1 VNRRLTKYLALM
13 GTAVLAAMAAACG
26 GGGGVTPPPTPPSGP
41 YSLTSLNGTYA
52 FVLSGQDG
60 GGFFTRVGSFTANG
74 SGSITGGVQDFNSG
88 LIPGA
93 TTLAITGGSYTIN
106 TNGKGTI
113 SLIDSAETIQVSV
126 VLTSTNAGLITQ
138 TDGSATGSGNFTAQD
153 TSTFSGYP
161 NNVNGPYV
169 FDYSG
174 VDPNG
179 AGESIIGHMVGNGG
193 GSISAGVV
201 DINDDFTPSGEL
213 PITGATFVID
223 ATYGSSFGRGTATL
237 SAGGTTFNY
246 AVYVVSATR
255 LRLMRVDYPAASV
268 GDAVA
273 QTGTIPTTAAGVSG
287 SFVFSLGGSSLSG
300 ADVRTG
306 RATFSGGNLS
316 AIMMDDNNSSASG
329 SGNSNPVP
337 IPNGTLSATT
347 YTIDPSGNGRG
358 TMTFTDSKKG
368 TYSFIYYL
376 SSPTQGV
383 IQDVSTGLTSDGSM
397 NAQTGGPF
405 TASATGGN
413 WAFNWSGLSINSNTG
428 ILAEEDFVGQY
439 SQDTSGNITGGVD
452 FTELSANEV
461 ITGAGITGMLNVTG
475 DGTGRNGY
483 SVTIQSS
490 PTATLNF
497 SAYFIGPNQLT
508 VVGTDTHRVITG
520 TLQRNY

>member
-1 VNRRLTKYLALM
+1 MNRRLTKYLVLVGA
-13 GTAVLAAMAAACG
+13 AVLTAMAAACG
-26 GGGGVTPPPTPPSGP
+26 GGGSTPAPPAPPSGP
-41 YSLTSLNGTYA
+41 YSAASLNGNYA
-52 FVLSGQDG
+52 FVLSGQDQ
-60 GGFFTRVGSFTANG
+60 GGFFTRAGSFTANG
-74 SGSITGGVQDFNSG
+74 SGAITGGVQDLNSG
-88 LIPGA
+88 IVPGA
-93 TTLAITGGSYTIN
+93 TTLALTGGTYTIN
-106 TNGKGTI
+106 TNGKGTL
-113 SLIDSAETIQVSV
+113 SLIDSAETIQLSV
-126 VLTSTNAGLITQ
+126 VLTSTSTGLIAE
-138 TDGSATGSGNFTAQD
+138 TDGFATASGNFTLQD
-153 TSTFSGYP
+153 TSAFAAYP

-179 AGESIIGHMVGNGG
+179 AGESIVGHMIGNGG
-193 GSISAGVV
+193 GGLSAGVV

-213 PITGATFVID
+213 PITGGTFVID
-223 ATYGSSFGRGTATL
+223 SANGPSFGRGTATL
-237 SAGGTTFNY
+237 SAGGSTFNY
-246 AVYVVSATR
+246 AVYVVNAGR
-255 LRLMRVDYPAASV
+255 LRVMRTDFPAASI

-273 QTGTIPTTAAGVSG
+273 QTGTIPTTAAGVTG

-300 ADVRTG
+300 SDVRTG

-316 AIMMDDNNSSASG
+316 NILMDDNSSSASG

-383 IQDVSTGLTSDGSM
+383 IQDVSNGFTSDGSM
-397 NAQTGGPF
+397 MAQTGNPF

-413 WAFNWSGLSINSNTG
+413 WAFTWSGLSINSKTG

-439 SQDTSGNITGGVD
+439 SQDTSGNVTGSVD

-461 ITGAGITGMLNVTG
+461 ITGAAMSGMLSITG

-483 SVTIQSS
+483 SITLQTS
-490 PTATLNF
+490 PSATLNF
-497 SAYFIGPNQLT
+497 SAYFVGPNELF

>member
-1 VNRRLTKYLALM
+1 VNRRVTKYF
-13 GTAVLAAMAAACG
+13 AVVGAAILAAMAAACG
-26 GGGGVTPPPTPPSGP
+26 GGGSPTPPPTPPSGP
-41 YSLTSLNGTYA
+41 YSQSSLSGTYA

-60 GGFFTRVGSFTANG
+60 GGFFTRAGSFTANG
-74 SGSITGGVQDFNSG
+74 SGTITGGVQDFNSG
-88 LIPGA
+88 IVPGA
-93 TTLAITGGSYTIN
+93 TTLAITSGTYTIN

-113 SLIDSAETIQVSV
+113 SLTDSAETIQLSV
-126 VLTSTNAGLITQ
+126 VMTSPSAGLLTQ
-138 TDGSATGSGNFTAQD
+138 TDGSATSSGNFTAQD
-153 TSTFSGYP
+153 TSTFAGYP
-161 NNVNGPYV
+161 NNVSGPYV

-179 AGESIIGHMVGNGG
+179 AGESIIGHMIGNGG
-193 GSISAGVV
+193 GGVSAGVV

-223 ATYGSSFGRGTATL
+223 STNGATFGRGTATL
-237 SAGGTTFNY
+237 TAGGTTFNY
-246 AVYVVSATR
+246 AVYIVSASR
-255 LRLMRVDYPAASV
+255 LRLMRVDYPAASI

-273 QTGTIPTTAAGVSG
+273 QTGTIPTTAAGITG

-306 RATFSGGNLS
+306 RATFSGGTLS

-329 SGNSNPVP
+329 SGNSNPVM
-337 IPNGTLSATT
+337 IPNGTLSAQS
-347 YTIDPSGNGRG
+347 YSIDPSGNGRG
-358 TMTFTDSKKG
+358 TMTFTDSNKG

-383 IQDVSTGLTSDGSM
+383 IQDVSTGLTSDGSL

-413 WAFNWSGLSINSNTG
+413 WALNWSGLSINSKTG

-461 ITGAGITGMLNVTG
+461 FTGVGITGMLNVTG

-483 SVTIQSS
+483 SITIQSS

-497 SAYFIGPNQLT
+497 SAYFVGPNQLM

-520 TLQRNY
+520 VLQRNY

>member
-1 VNRRLTKYLALM
+1 MNRRLKNYLALV
-13 GTAVLAAMAAACG
+13 GAALLTAMAAACG
-26 GGGGVTPPPTPPSGP
+26 GGGSTPAPPAPPSGP
-41 YSLTSLNGTYA
+41 YSVASLNGTYA

-60 GGFFTRVGSFTANG
+60 GGFFTRAGSFTANG
-74 SGSITGGVQDFNSG
+74 SGAISGGVQDLNSG
-88 LIPGA
+88 IVPGA
-93 TTLAITGGSYTIN
+93 TTLAITGGTYTIN
-106 TNGKGTI
+106 TNGKGTL
-113 SLIDSAETIQVSV
+113 SLIDSAETIQVSI
-126 VLTSTNAGLITQ
+126 VLTSTSAGLITE
-138 TDGSATGSGNFTAQD
+138 TDGFATASGNFTMQD
-153 TSTFSGYP
+153 TSAFAAYP
-161 NNVNGPYV
+161 NNVSGPYV

-179 AGESIIGHMVGNGG
+179 AGESLVGQMVGNGG
-193 GSISAGVV
+193 GSISNGVV

-213 PITGATFVID
+213 PITGATFVVD
-223 ATYGSSFGRGTATL
+223 ATNGPTAGRGTATL
-237 SAGGTTFNY
+237 TAGGTTFNY
-246 AVYVVSATR
+246 AVYVVNAGR
-255 LRLMRVDYPAASV
+255 LRVMRTDFPAASI

-273 QTGTIPTTAAGVSG
+273 QTGTIPTTAAGVTG

-316 AIMMDDNNSSASG
+316 NILMDDNNSSASG

-347 YTIDPSGNGRG
+347 YAIDPSGTGRG

-368 TYSFIYYL
+368 TYSFIFYL
-376 SSPTQGV
+376 SSPTAGV
-383 IQDVSTGLTSDGSM
+383 IQDVSNGLTSDGSM

-413 WAFNWSGLSINSNTG
+413 WAFNWSGLSINSKTG

-461 ITGAGITGMLNVTG
+461 QTGVALSGMLSITG

-483 SVTIQSS
+483 SITLQTS
-490 PTATLNF
+490 PSATLNF
-497 SAYFIGPNQLT
+497 SAYFIGPNQIA

>member
-1 VNRRLTKYLALM
+1 MNRRLTKYLALV
-13 GTAVLAAMAAACG
+13 GTAVLTVMAAACG
-26 GGGGVTPPPTPPSGP
+26 GGGSTPAPPAPPSGP
-41 YSLTSLNGTYA
+41 YSVASLNGTYA

-60 GGFFTRVGSFTANG
+60 GGFFTRAGSFTANG
-74 SGSITGGVQDFNSG
+74 AGSITGGVLDLNSG
-88 LIPGA
+88 IVPGSV
-93 TTLAITGGSYTIN
+93 TVAITGGSYTID
-106 TNGKGTI
+106 TNGKGTL
-113 SLIDSAETIQVSV
+113 SLIDSAETVQVSV

-138 TDGSATGSGNFTAQD
+138 TDGSATASGNFTAQD
-153 TSTFSGYP
+153 TSAFAGFP
-161 NNVNGPYV
+161 NNIAGPYV

-179 AGESIIGHMVGNGG
+179 FGESIVGRMISNGG
-193 GSISAGVV
+193 GSLTAGVV

-213 PITGATFVID
+213 SITGGTFVID
-223 ATYGSSFGRGTATL
+223 SANGPSFGRGTATL
-237 SAGGTTFNY
+237 SAGGSTFNY
-246 AVYVVSATR
+246 AVYIVSAGR
-255 LRLMRVDYPAASV
+255 LRVMRTDYPAASI
-268 GDAVA
+268 GDAIA
-273 QTGTIPTTAAGVSG
+273 QTGTIPTTAAGLTG

-316 AIMMDDNNSSASG
+316 NILMDDNNSSASG

-368 TYSFIYYL
+368 TYSFIFYL

-383 IQDVSTGLTSDGSM
+383 IQDVSNGLTSDGSM

-413 WAFNWSGLSINSNTG
+413 WAFNWSGLSINSKTG

-439 SQDTSGNITGGVD
+439 SEDTSGNITGGVD
-452 FTELSANEV
+452 FTELSASEV
-461 ITGAGITGMLNVTG
+461 QIGVAASGMLNITG

-483 SVTIQSS
+483 SVTLQTS

-497 SAYFIGPNQLT
+497 SAYYINPNQIM

-520 TLQRNY
+520 VLQRNY

>member
-1 VNRRLTKYLALM
+1 MTKYLSLF
-13 GTAVLAAMAAACG
+13 GTAILTAMAAACG
-26 GGGGVTPPPTPPSGP
+26 GGGSTPAPPPPSSGP
-41 YSLTSLNGTYA
+41 YSVASLSGTYA

-60 GGFFTRVGSFTANG
+60 GGFFTRAGSFSADG
-74 SGSITGGVQDFNSG
+74 AGSISGGVQDFNSG
-88 LIPGA
+88 IAQGSA
-93 TTLAITGGSYTIN
+93 TLAITGGSYTIN
-106 TNGKGTI
+106 TNGKGTL

-138 TDGSATGSGNFTAQD
+138 TDGSATASGNFTMQD
-153 TSTFSGYP
+153 TSAFAAYP
-161 NNVNGPYV
+161 NNVTGPYV

-174 VDPNG
+174 VDPSG
-179 AGESIIGHMVGNGG
+179 AGESLVGHMIGNGG
-193 GSISAGVV
+193 GGISAGVV
-201 DINDDFTPSGEL
+201 DINDNFTPSGEL

-223 ATYGSSFGRGTATL
+223 SANGPAFGRGTATL

-246 AVYVVSATR
+246 AVYVVNAGR
-255 LRLMRVDYPAASV
+255 LRVMRTDFPAASI
-268 GDAVA
+268 GDAIA
-273 QTGTIPTTAAGVSG
+273 QTGTIPTTAAGVTG

-316 AIMMDDNNSSASG
+316 NILMDDNNSSASG

-383 IQDVSTGLTSDGSM
+383 IQDVSNGLTSDGSL

-413 WAFNWSGLSINSNTG
+413 WAFNWSGLSINSKTG

-461 ITGAGITGMLNVTG
+461 QTGVAASGMLSITG

-483 SVTIQSS
+483 SITLQTS

-497 SAYFIGPNQLT
+497 SAYYISPNQIM
-508 VVGTDTHRVITG
+508 VVGTDTHRVISG
-520 TLQRNY
+520 VLQRNY

>member
-1 VNRRLTKYLALM
+1 MNRRLTQYLALV
-13 GTAVLAAMAAACG
+13 GTAILTVMAAACG
-26 GGGGVTPPPTPPSGP
+26 GGGSTPQPPPPSGGP
-41 YSLTSLNGTYA
+41 YSVASLNGTYA

-60 GGFFTRVGSFTANG
+60 GGFFTRAGSFAANG
-74 SGSITGGVQDFNSG
+74 SGAITGGVEDLNSG
-88 LIPGA
+88 IVPGA
-93 TTLAITGGSYTIN
+93 TEVSITGGSYTIN
-106 TNGKGTI
+106 SNGKGTL
-113 SLIDSAETIQVSV
+113 SLIDSAETIQVSI
-126 VLTSTNAGLITQ
+126 VLTSTSAGLLTQ
-138 TDGSATGSGNFTAQD
+138 TDGSATASGNFIMQD
-153 TSTFSGYP
+153 TSAFAGYP
-161 NNVNGPYV
+161 NNVSGPYV

-179 AGESIIGHMVGNGG
+179 AGESLIGHMIGNGG

-213 PITGATFVID
+213 PITGATFVVD
-223 ATYGSSFGRGTATL
+223 STSGPTFGRGTATL

-246 AVYVVSATR
+246 AVYIVSASR
-255 LRLMRVDYPAASV
+255 LRLIRLDYPAASV
-268 GDAVA
+268 GDLVA
-273 QTGTIPTTAAGVSG
+273 QTGTIPTTAAGVTG

-306 RATFSGGNLS
+306 RATFSSGNLT

-329 SGNSNPVP
+329 SGNSNPVA
-337 IPNGTLSATT
+337 IPNGSLSATT
-347 YTIDPSGNGRG
+347 YTIDASGNGRG

-368 TYSFIYYL
+368 TYSFIFYL

-383 IQDVSTGLTSDGSM
+383 IQDVSNGLTSDGSM

-405 TASATGGN
+405 NASAAGGN
-413 WAFNWSGLSINSNTG
+413 WGFNWSGLSINSKTG

-461 ITGAGITGMLNVTG
+461 QTGVAISGMLSITG

-483 SVTIQSS
+483 SITLQTS
-490 PTATLNF
+490 PSATLNF
-497 SAYFIGPNQLT
+497 SAYFVGPNQLM

>member
-1 VNRRLTKYLALM
+1 MNRRLTKYLALV

-26 GGGGVTPPPTPPSGP
+26 GGGSTPAPPAPPTGP
-41 YSLTSLNGTYA
+41 YSVSSLNGTYA

-60 GGFFTRVGSFTANG
+60 GGFFTRAGSFSANG
-74 SGSITGGVQDFNSG
+74 AGAITGGVLDLNSG
-88 LIPGA
+88 IVPGSV
-93 TTLAITGGSYTIN
+93 TVGITGGSYSID
-106 TNGKGTI
+106 TNGKGTL

-126 VLTSTNAGLITQ
+126 VLTSTNAGLMTQ
-138 TDGSATGSGNFTAQD
+138 VDGSATASGNFTMQD
-153 TSTFSGYP
+153 TSAFAGYP
-161 NNVNGPYV
+161 NNVSGPYV

-174 VDPNG
+174 VDPQG
-179 AGESIIGHMVGNGG
+179 AGESLVGRLIGNGG
-193 GSISAGVV
+193 GSISSGVV
-201 DINDDFTPSGEL
+201 DINDNFTPSGEL

-223 ATYGSSFGRGTATL
+223 STNGPSFGRGTATL

-246 AVYVVSATR
+246 AVYVVSAGR
-255 LRLMRVDYPAASV
+255 LRVMRTDYPAASI
-268 GDAVA
+268 GDAIA
-273 QTGTIPTTAAGVSG
+273 QTGTIPTTAAGVTG

-316 AIMMDDNNSSASG
+316 NILMDDNNSSASG

-368 TYSFIYYL
+368 TYSFIFYL

-383 IQDVSTGLTSDGSM
+383 IQDVSNGLTSDGSI

-413 WAFNWSGLSINSNTG
+413 WAFNWSGLSINGKTG

-461 ITGAGITGMLNVTG
+461 QTGVALSGMLNITS

-483 SVTIQSS
+483 SITLQTS
-490 PTATLNF
+490 PSATLNF
-497 SAYFIGPNQLT
+497 SAYYISPNQIM

-520 TLQRNY
+520 VLQRNY

>member
-1 VNRRLTKYLALM
+1 VNRRWTSYLALV
-13 GTAVLAAMAAACG
+13 GTAVLTVMAAACG
-26 GGGGVTPPPTPPSGP
+26 GGGSTPAPPAPPSGP
-41 YSLTSLNGTYA
+41 YSIASLNGNFA

-74 SGSITGGVQDFNSG
+74 TGTITGGVQDFNSG
-88 LIPGA
+88 IAQGSVL
-93 TTLAITGGSYTIN
+93 LQITGGRYTVN
-106 TNGKGTI
+106 TNGKGMLT
-113 SLIDSAETIQVSV
+113 LIDSAETIQVSI
-126 VLTSTNAGLITQ
+126 VLTSTSAGLITQ
-138 TDGSATGSGNFTAQD
+138 TDGTATASGNFTMQD
-153 TSTFSGYP
+153 TSAFAAYP

-174 VDPNG
+174 VDPSG
-179 AGESIIGHMVGNGG
+179 AGESLVGHMIGNGG

-213 PITGATFVID
+213 PITGATFVFD
-223 ATYGSSFGRGTATL
+223 STNGPSFGRGTATL

-246 AVYVVSATR
+246 AVYVVNAGR
-255 LRLMRVDYPAASV
+255 LRVMRTDFPAASV
-268 GDAVA
+268 GDLVA
-273 QTGTIPTTAAGVSG
+273 QTGTIPTTAAGVTG

-316 AIMMDDNNSSASG
+316 NIMMDDNNSSASG

-368 TYSFIYYL
+368 TYSFIFYL

-383 IQDVSTGLTSDGSM
+383 IQDVSNGLTSDGSM
-397 NAQTGGPF
+397 NAQAGGPF
-405 TASATGGN
+405 TASASGGN
-413 WAFNWSGLSINSNTG
+413 WAFNWSGLSINGKTG

-439 SQDTSGNITGGVD
+439 SEDTSGNITGGVD

-461 ITGAGITGMLNVTG
+461 QTGVAMSGMLSITG

-483 SVTIQSS
+483 SITLQTS
-490 PTATLNF
+490 PSATLNF
-497 SAYFIGPNQLT
+497 SAYFIGPNQLA

>member
-1 VNRRLTKYLALM
+1 MTKFLTLL
-13 GTAVLAAMAAACG
+13 GTAILTAMAAACG
-26 GGGGVTPPPTPPSGP
+26 GGGSTPAPPPPPSGP
-41 YSLTSLNGTYA
+41 YSVASLSGTYA

-60 GGFFTRVGSFTANG
+60 GGFFTRAGSFTANG
-74 SGSITGGVQDFNSG
+74 SGGITGGVQDFNSG
-88 LIPGA
+88 IAQGSA
-93 TTLAITGGSYTIN
+93 TLAITGGSYTIN
-106 TNGKGTI
+106 TNGKGTL

-138 TDGSATGSGNFTAQD
+138 TDGSATASGNFTMQD
-153 TSTFSGYP
+153 TSAFAAYP
-161 NNVNGPYV
+161 NSVTGPYV

-174 VDPNG
+174 VDPSG
-179 AGESIIGHMVGNGG
+179 AGESLVGHMIGNGG
-193 GSISAGVV
+193 GGISAGVV

-223 ATYGSSFGRGTATL
+223 SANGPSFGRGTATL

-246 AVYVVSATR
+246 AVYVVSAGR
-255 LRLMRVDYPAASV
+255 LRVMRTDFPAASI
-268 GDAVA
+268 GDAIA
-273 QTGTIPTTAAGVSG
+273 QTGTIPTTAAGVTG

-316 AIMMDDNNSSASG
+316 NILMDDNNSSASG

-383 IQDVSTGLTSDGSM
+383 IQDVSNGLTSDGSI

-405 TASATGGN
+405 TATATGGN
-413 WAFNWSGLSINSNTG
+413 WAFNWSGLSINSKTG

-461 ITGAGITGMLNVTG
+461 QTGVAASGMLSITG

-483 SVTIQSS
+483 SITLQTS

-497 SAYFIGPNQLT
+497 SAYYIGPNQIM
-508 VVGTDTHRVITG
+508 VVGTDTHRVISG
-520 TLQRNY
+520 VLQRNY